1 VVDSRLF
8 FTANDGTHGQELWVS
23 DGSAAATTLF
33 EDIVAGS
40 GAPGLSSLRASAARL
55 YFAVNDGNRV
65 QLIGRIDQQSWGEGD
80 SRQSKTV
87 LLATEIALIGEA
99 TEAAPAAQQPAAGAA
114 ATDPGQRRVS
124 PGDRGVGWV

>member
-1 VVDSRLF
+1 VDSRLF

-23 DGSAAATTLF
+23 DGSAAGTTLF

-55 YFAVNDGNRV
+55 YFAVNDGSRV

-87 LLATEIALIGEA
+87 LVATEIALIGEA
-99 TEAAPAAQQPAAGAA
+99 IEAALAAQQPAAGAA
-114 ATDPGQRRVS
+114 ATDPRERRVS
-124 PGDRGVGWV
+124 PGDRGVGRI